1 MSNLNTEDIAVYQD
15 PSGLYKVEEIEIY
28 GYENGEEIPPQKW
41 WSVVNR
47 LFPEKECYECRNLE
61 VANKLCEELNC
72 ITRSYQLDVT
82 LPEPAEVPMMND
94 CYNLSQR
101 INEKQSKL
109 NDYQT
114 ALKHELVCERRYNE
128 KWNEVKLHPD
138 KVKEAYELSKAP
150 TEKQITAY
158 CEETYTKEFTQWKIA
173 KANTGLISKQ
183 IDLINDYISLEKY
196 ILRKELKE

>member
-1 MSNLNTEDIAVYQD
+1 MSNEDIAVYQD
-15 PSGLYKVEEIEIY
+15 PNGLYKVEEIEIC
-28 GYENGEEIPPQKW
+28 GYENGEEIPSSKW
-41 WSVVNR
+41 WAVVNK
-47 LFPEKECYECRNLE
+47 LFPERECYECRNLE
-61 VANKLCEELNC
+61 VANKLCEELNTM
-72 ITRSYQLDVT
+72 TRSYQLDTT
-82 LPEPAEVPMMND
+82 LPEPRNSLECHGLAK
-94 CYNLSQR
+94 R

-114 ALKHELVCERRYNE
+114 ALEHELVCERRYNE

-138 KVKEAYELSKAP
+138 KVKEAYELSKVP